1 MTTTGLRPRLNVRQR
16 KDTGYLPHS
25 SPFSLQFRPAI
36 LYSDGYL
43 PLVPE
48 DKNETDKI
56 HTPRIVPQNWSARHL
71 TPVALAVATV
81 FMLAGCEKSDET
93 VSLYQNAD
101 DCSAANPG
109 KSAECTTA
117 YNNALKEA
125 ERTAPKYATREDC
138 VAEFGEGQCQQAP
151 AQAGMAP
158 ENQAQAQQ
166 SSGSFWMPL
175 MAGYMMGRLMGG
187 GAGFAQQPLFSSKN
201 PTSPAYGKYTDAT
214 GKNYG
219 AAQPGRTMT
228 VPKTAMAPKPAT
240 TTTVTRGGF
249 GESVAKQSTM
259 QRSATGTSSRSMG
272 G

>member
-1 MTTTGLRPRLNVRQR
+1 M
-16 KDTGYLPHS
+16 
-25 SPFSLQFRPAI
+25 
-36 LYSDGYL
+36 
-43 PLVPE
+43 
-48 DKNETDKI
+48 
-56 HTPRIVPQNWSARHL
+56 
-71 TPVALAVATV
+71 
-81 FMLAGCEKSDET
+81 
-93 VSLYQNAD
+93 SLYQNAD

-151 AQAGMAP
+151 AQLVWH
-158 ENQAQAQQ
+158 QKTAQAQQ

-187 GAGFAQQPLFSSKN
+187 GAGFAQQPLFSSKTQPARLTVN
-201 PTSPAYGKYTDAT
+201 IPTRRVKTM
-214 GKNYG
+214 
-219 AAQPGRTMT
+219 AQRSSRTMT

>member
-1 MTTTGLRPRLNVRQR
+1 MKRTKSIHHASFR
-16 KDTGYLPHS
+16 KS
-25 SPFSLQFRPAI
+25 
-36 LYSDGYL
+36 
-43 PLVPE
+43 
-48 DKNETDKI
+48 
-56 HTPRIVPQNWSARHL
+56 WSARHL
-71 TPVALAVATV
+71 TPVALAVTAV
-81 FMLAGCEKSDET
+81 FMLAGCEKSDDT

-187 GAGFAQQPLFSSKN
+187 GAGFAQQPLPAAVLAN
-201 PTSPAYGKYTDAT
+201 PSP
-214 GKNYG
+214 N
-219 AAQPGRTMT
+219 R
-228 VPKTAMAPKPAT
+228 APC
-240 TTTVTRGGF
+240 
-249 GESVAKQSTM
+249 SVALPVLQHVRWAADTHGKSQYY
-259 QRSATGTSSRSMG
+259 RAPGLAR
-272 G
+272 

>member
-1 MTTTGLRPRLNVRQR
+1 MKRTKTINHASFR
-16 KDTGYLPHS
+16 KS
-25 SPFSLQFRPAI
+25 
-36 LYSDGYL
+36 
-43 PLVPE
+43 
-48 DKNETDKI
+48 
-56 HTPRIVPQNWSARHL
+56 WSARHL
-71 TPVALAVATV
+71 TPVALAVTAV
-81 FMLAGCEKSDET
+81 FMLAGCEKADET

-117 YNNALKEA
+117 YTNALKEA

-138 VAEFGEGQCQQAP
+138 VAEFGEGQCQQTP

-158 ENQAQAQQ
+158 ENQAQAQ

-175 MAGYMMGRLMGG
+175 MAGYMMGRLMSG
-187 GAGFAQQPLFSSKN
+187 GAGFQQQPLFSSRN
-201 PTSPAYGKYTDAT
+201 PASPAYGKYTDAS

-240 TTTVTRGGF
+240 TSTVTRGGF
-249 GESVAKQSTM
+249 GESVAKQATM
-259 QRSATGTSSRSMG
+259 QRSASGTSSRSMG

>member
-1 MTTTGLRPRLNVRQR
+1 MKRTKSIRHASFR
-16 KDTGYLPHS
+16 K
-25 SPFSLQFRPAI
+25 
-36 LYSDGYL
+36 
-43 PLVPE
+43 
-48 DKNETDKI
+48 
-56 HTPRIVPQNWSARHL
+56 NWSARHL

-125 ERTAPKYATREDC
+125 
-138 VAEFGEGQCQQAP
+138 
-151 AQAGMAP
+151 
-158 ENQAQAQQ
+158 
-166 SSGSFWMPL
+166 
-175 MAGYMMGRLMGG
+175 GYMMGRLMGG

-201 PTSPAYGKYTDAT
+201 PASPAYGKYTDAT